1 MSGLRRQANVSYR
14 RNAVG
19 RRCERAIMDALRGL
33 WFAFKQ
39 ISVLSRGFYGRPG
52 PNIHALATFSVKC

>member
-1 MSGLRRQANVSYR
+1 
-14 RNAVG
+14 
-19 RRCERAIMDALRGL
+19 MDALRGL

-39 ISVLSRGFYGRPG
+39 ISVVSRGFYGRPG